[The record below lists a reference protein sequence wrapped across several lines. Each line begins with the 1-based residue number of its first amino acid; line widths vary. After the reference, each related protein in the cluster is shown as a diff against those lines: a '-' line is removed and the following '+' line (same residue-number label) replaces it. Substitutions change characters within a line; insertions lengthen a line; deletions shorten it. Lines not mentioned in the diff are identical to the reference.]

1 VSDLSAALTLGFV
14 VPLLAAA
21 LAATTFFRRRRRAT
35 LIRGAT
41 THALF
46 TPPPPSSPSVVM
58 PSDIVALPVKA
69 LKQRLDAL
77 VVAVEANEEKAATA
91 RHRVLS
97 ARQLLA
103 EEQAAATN
111 LERQAAATN
120 LERQAAAKKLVP
132 ESTSFSTTE
141 TATAS
146 PLYVTTFVANLP
158 IQADT
163 MMEDIH
169 LDTSGPA
176 VTPTAFYSNKTMSA
190 SLSPLLAPP
199 RPPGKNSDN
208 GGNHSGNTT
217 VVSHGATTN
226 DDRGPPPWP
235 TYVNP
240 SQGHI
245 AMYPGPSPTGRQRS

>member
-1 VSDLSAALTLGFV
+1 
-14 VPLLAAA
+14 
-21 LAATTFFRRRRRAT
+21 
-35 LIRGAT
+35 
-41 THALF
+41 
-46 TPPPPSSPSVVM
+46 M

-111 LERQAAATN
+111 LERQAAA
-120 LERQAAAKKLVP
+120 KKLVP

-169 LDTSGPA
+169 LDTSSPA

-199 RPPGKNSDN
+199 RPPGKNNDN

-245 AMYPGPSPTGRQRS
+245 AMYPGPSPTDRQRS

>member
-1 VSDLSAALTLGFV
+1 
-14 VPLLAAA
+14 
-21 LAATTFFRRRRRAT
+21 
-35 LIRGAT
+35 
-41 THALF
+41 
-46 TPPPPSSPSVVM
+46 M
-58 PSDIVALPVKA
+58 PSDIVAPPVKA

-91 RHRVLS
+91 RHRVMS

-103 EEQAAATN
+103 EE
-111 LERQAAATN
+111 QAAATN

-141 TATAS
+141 TTTAS

-226 DDRGPPPWP
+226 DDRGPSPWP

-240 SQGHI
+240 S
-245 AMYPGPSPTGRQRS
+245 